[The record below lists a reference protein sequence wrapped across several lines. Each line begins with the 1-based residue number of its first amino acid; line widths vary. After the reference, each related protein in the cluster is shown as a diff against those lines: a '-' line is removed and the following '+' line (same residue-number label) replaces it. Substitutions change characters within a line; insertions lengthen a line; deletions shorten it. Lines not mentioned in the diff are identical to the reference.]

1 MHRPAMAAV
10 HPHTL
15 TRMATIRDV
24 AADAGVAPS
33 TVSNVLSGRKRFPD
47 ATVARVLASV
57 ERLGYRPS
65 PAARALALG
74 RTNVLGL
81 LASYRPGSREADV
94 DVFMRFVRAAMYTA
108 QPRGYDVLLMGR
120 GDDELAGDVLADALV
135 VMDVRLHDARL
146 PVLAALPQPVVLV
159 GWPAQTHGLSA
170 VDLDFADAARTML
183 GHVADL
189 GHREVAVLA
198 GPEDS
203 ADPDAD
209 ELSFRHRFRTGFAR
223 ACDERGVRGRFGAC
237 ARGDVAAWLDA
248 TLADLPGLT
257 AVLVLDVAAV
267 DELVTEL
274 HRRGRSVPGDVSL
287 VALSPVEQPVAGHPD
302 LTLVDLP
309 GRAMV
314 ARAVKRAL
322 DELAGAAAG
331 AVDLLPA
338 VLHPGATTAAPGRGL
353 RD

>member
-1 MHRPAMAAV
+1 
-10 HPHTL
+10 
-15 TRMATIRDV
+15 MATIRDV

-81 LASYRPGSREADV
+81 LASYRPGTRDADV

-146 PVLAALPQPVVLV
+146 PVLHALPQPTVLV
-159 GWPAQTHGLSA
+159 GWPADPQGLSA

-189 GHREVAVLA
+189 GHRDVAVLA
-198 GPEDS
+198 G
-203 ADPDAD
+203 ADDEGD
-209 ELSFRHRFRTGFAR
+209 ELAFRHRFRTAFAR
-223 ACDERGVRGRFGAC
+223 ACDERGVRGRFGAST
-237 ARGDVAAWLDA
+237 RGGVAEWLDA
-248 TLADLPGLT
+248 TLAAVPDLS
-257 AVLVLDVAAV
+257 AVLVLDVASL
-267 DELVTEL
+267 DDLVAEL
-274 HRRGRSVPGDVSL
+274 HRRGRTVPADVSL
-287 VALSPVEQPVAGHPD
+287 VALTPVEQPVPGHPD

-314 ARAVKRAL
+314 ARAVERAL
-322 DELAGAAAG
+322 DELAGAAPG

-338 VLHPGATTAAPGRGL
+338 VLHPGTSTAPPRRAPRT
-353 RD
+353 